1 MTCPKLKVAILG
13 LWNNLELNIHLWVEK
28 TVNIYVADA
37 FCFGRSGGG
46 LKLQR
51 NMAESLWSTAL
62 WDKLHLLPTVLHRME
77 SSRKPGVVLSLSY
90 LLITSCLFE

>member
-62 WDKLHLLPTVLHRME
+62 WDKLHLLPTVLHRM
-77 SSRKPGVVLSLSY
+77 RVLQETRCDAL
-90 LLITSCLFE
+90 TELFANHFLPL